1 MKETNPKEY
10 EVQDIVR
17 KALEEKAEIY
27 PYEILYIDQQESSLA
42 LLKISV
48 WIREDIEELKKLLN
62 YSSLC
67 DKTGYL
73 EFFETNTVI
82 LRGYALLSFF
92 RSLGLHN

>member
-73 EFFETNTVI
+73 EFSETNTVI

-92 RSLGLHN
+92 RSLGLYN